1 MRSRAWRSLD
11 LLLALSIFGAAMFT
25 EPAVTEIEEMIGLIH
40 GKKGVGGWVL
50 GVGRVLQHP
59 TPYNLHP
66 TPYTH
71 SLIGA
76 VYPAFLSDEPA
87 RKCDDH
93 CVQFVLE
100 PVRPSHAC

>member
-59 TPYNLHP
+59 TPNTQHP
-66 TPYTH
+66 TPNTLHPFSYRRRV
-71 SLIGA
+71 SG
-76 VYPAFLSDEPA
+76 VS
-87 RKCDDH
+87 
-93 CVQFVLE
+93 
-100 PVRPSHAC
+100 VRRTGTEVRRPLRTICT